1 MVNDDLCHVAMFTV
15 RRANPRSHRRR
26 SNLDNA
32 RFAEMI
38 NRLWQLAKA
47 NGIPQAAL
55 YLFAVALITYLFFT

>member
-1 MVNDDLCHVAMFTV
+1 M
-15 RRANPRSHRRR
+15 
-26 SNLDNA
+26 
-32 RFAEMI
+32 MI